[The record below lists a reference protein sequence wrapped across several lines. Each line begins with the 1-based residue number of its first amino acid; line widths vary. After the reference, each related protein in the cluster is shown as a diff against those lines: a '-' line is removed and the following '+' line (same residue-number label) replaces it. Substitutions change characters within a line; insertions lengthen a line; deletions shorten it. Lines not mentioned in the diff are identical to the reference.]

1 MKNILQTQS
10 TRNEQIYI
18 IAFSLYLFQSFV
30 TTTMFTAI
38 IPSLFLT
45 FIKWF
50 AVILVFIKIFME
62 KYSSKQFI
70 IISITSILIIISAL
84 VSTYNN
90 LCIFLIFI
98 IGAYNIPLK
107 KIVKTYFYL
116 CLMLLII
123 TMISAKLGIIED
135 LIYIRNGKS
144 RNSFGIVYP
153 TDFAAHVFFLM
164 VAYIYLK
171 GKNINLYN
179 YLTLILISLLVY
191 FFCYTRLDVACM
203 VLLIIISIIYKK
215 NKLNFNNKLIK
226 FLLVFSF
233 SICAFIALFLTFNY
247 DYKNETYAKIDQFMS
262 GRLTIGRMMLNQ
274 YDIKLFGQE
283 INDYGYGGSLTF
295 KHNTYNYIDC
305 SYLRI
310 LLKYGLVTFSILIVL
325 NVFYYHK
332 LYVNGNYMLLLLMLL
347 VAINSII
354 AQHYLDFS
362 YNFLLLA
369 YLTKVEDN
377 C

>member
-62 KYSSKQFI
+62 KYSSKKFI

-153 TDFAAHVFFLM
+153 TDFAAHVFF
-164 VAYIYLK
+164 
-171 GKNINLYN
+171 
-179 YLTLILISLLVY
+179 
-191 FFCYTRLDVACM
+191 
-203 VLLIIISIIYKK
+203 
-215 NKLNFNNKLIK
+215 
-226 FLLVFSF
+226 
-233 SICAFIALFLTFNY
+233 
-247 DYKNETYAKIDQFMS
+247 
-262 GRLTIGRMMLNQ
+262 
-274 YDIKLFGQE
+274 
-283 INDYGYGGSLTF
+283 
-295 KHNTYNYIDC
+295 
-305 SYLRI
+305 
-310 LLKYGLVTFSILIVL
+310 
-325 NVFYYHK
+325 
-332 LYVNGNYMLLLLMLL
+332 
-347 VAINSII
+347 
-354 AQHYLDFS
+354 
-362 YNFLLLA
+362 
-369 YLTKVEDN
+369 
-377 C
+377 